1 MGYSLTKKSI
11 LKVKPLLDVL
21 VGNPGPPMV
30 EWTVTDPQN
39 VAYAIRQGMKAAEY
53 LGNANDYSE
62 YRWLSR
68 NYSVKVVIPNKVVA
82 TRKTITASAVEVAEE
97 ISTAKTVIHEV
108 GPDPVS
114 VVATAVGIN
123 NWFELQFPNAKTL
136 DEVQMLLIYNWAEDL
151 EEEVFVFQT
160 PDGLTLTK
168 NPQVKELGIQW
179 TPKQKGSGSQTSQDT
194 TIQKQK
200 SMGS

>member
-1 MGYSLTKKSI
+1 MGYSLTKKSV

-21 VGNPGPPMV
+21 VGNPGPPIV
-30 EWTVTDPQN
+30 EWTVLDPQN
-39 VAYAIRQGMKAAEY
+39 VAYALRQGMKAAEY
-53 LGNANDYSE
+53 LGTQDYPE

-68 NYSVKVVIPNKVVA
+68 NYSVKVVIPDRVVA
-82 TRKTITASAVEVAEE
+82 TRKIISPSSIEVGKEVPT
-97 ISTAKTVIHEV
+97 SKTVIHEV

-114 VVATAVGIN
+114 VVATAVGIS
-123 NWFELQFPNAKTL
+123 NWFELQFPNAKGL
-136 DEVQMLLIYNWAEDL
+136 DEVQMLLLYNWAEGLGD
-151 EEEVFVFQT
+151 EVFIFQT

-179 TPKQKGSGSQTSQDT
+179 TPKQKESGSQTTQDM

-200 SMGS
+200 NTGS